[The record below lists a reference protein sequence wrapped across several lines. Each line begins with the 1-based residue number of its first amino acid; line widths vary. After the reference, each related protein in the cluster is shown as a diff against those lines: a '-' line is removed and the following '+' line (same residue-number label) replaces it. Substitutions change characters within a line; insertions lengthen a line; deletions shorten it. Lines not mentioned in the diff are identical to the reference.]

1 MSQLGAEEKLKGPQA
16 AEDSNTY
23 RVWQKS
29 NTEGGREGRYL
40 VDAQGVPQYIVD
52 PAINGKNKMRPD
64 GSTPEKF
71 DAPKA
76 TLMSYIIKGI
86 LNRQLPWNLV
96 LLGVMI
102 AIVLEM
108 AGIPSLAFA
117 VGVYLPLSASSPI
130 FIGGMV
136 RWLVDRHLRRK
147 HANLT
152 EEQIVAETDK
162 SPGVLM
168 ASGYIAG
175 AALAGIIIAF
185 MSGYF
190 TETSA
195 AAKEWML
202 SHNPFFDEPPG
213 HVKGYADLLSLI
225 PFVAITVLLYAV
237 GREWILASKK
247 RTD

>member
-1 MSQLGAEEKLKGPQA
+1 MKGPQA
-16 AEDSNTY
+16 AEDPNTY
-23 RVWQKS
+23 RVWQKTDT
-29 NTEGGREGRYL
+29 NGGRAGRYL

-52 PAINGKNKMRPD
+52 PAINGQNKMRPD
-64 GSTPEKF
+64 GSTVEKF

-86 LNRQLPWNLV
+86 LNRELPWNLV

-117 VGVYLPLSASSPI
+117 VGVYLPLSASTPI

-147 HANLT
+147 HAHLT

-175 AALAGIIIAF
+175 AALAGIIYAF
-185 MSGYF
+185 MAGYF
-190 TETSA
+190 TDAFNAT
-195 AAKEWML
+195 KEWML
-202 SHNPFFDEPPG
+202 AEQSFLRR
-213 HVKGYADLLSLI
+213 A
-225 PFVAITVLLYAV
+225 A
-237 GREWILASKK
+237 
-247 RTD
+247 RTCEALR